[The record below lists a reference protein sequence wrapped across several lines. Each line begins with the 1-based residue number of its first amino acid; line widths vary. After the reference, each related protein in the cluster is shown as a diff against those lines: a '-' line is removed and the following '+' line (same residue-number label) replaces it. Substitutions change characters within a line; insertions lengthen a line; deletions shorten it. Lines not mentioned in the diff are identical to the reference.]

1 MTVHEQ
7 LATLKE
13 NLSLIEQSGW
23 NIKKYTVPELLKMV
37 EIFLEYSQIY
47 EGNICREDNKWVFVL
62 AEVDFL
68 ELTAEYNQR
77 GLYREIKMSMIDKIK
92 GEREQC

>member
-23 NIKKYTVPELLKMV
+23 DIKKYTIPELLKMV

-47 EGNICREDNKWVFVL
+47 EGNIYPDDNKWVFVL

-68 ELTAEYNQR
+68 ELASEHNQR
-77 GLYREIKMSMIDKIK
+77 SLYREIKMSMIDKIN
-92 GEREQC
+92 GDVE

>member
-13 NLSLIEQSGW
+13 NLNLIEQSGW
-23 NIKKYTVPELLKMV
+23 NIKKYTIPELLKMV

-47 EGNICREDNKWVFVL
+47 EGNIYPEDNKWVFVL

-68 ELTAEYNQR
+68 ELNAEYDQR
-77 GLYREIKMSMIDKIK
+77 GLYREIKMSMIDKIN
-92 GEREQC
+92 GETG

>member
-47 EGNICREDNKWVFVL
+47 EGNIYPEDNKWVFVL

-68 ELTAEYNQR
+68 ELTSEHNQR
-77 GLYREIKMSMIDKIK
+77 SLYREIKMSMIDKIS
-92 GEREQC
+92 GDVE

>member
-7 LATLKE
+7 LEKLKE
-13 NLSLIEQSGW
+13 NLNLIEQSGW
-23 NIKKYTVPELLKMV
+23 DIKKYTIPELLKMV

-47 EGNICREDNKWVFVL
+47 EGNIYPDDNKWVYVL

-68 ELTAEYNQR
+68 ELNAEYDQR
-77 GLYREIKMSMIDKIK
+77 GLYREIKMNMIDKIN
-92 GEREQC
+92 GDVE